1 MPGDVHR
8 DLSWT
13 RGTVVVESPSLL
25 SFLLPSLRGC
35 REEGVTPWLLVTL
48 SQRDGT
54 EYAVIIFALIW
65 GTDFLHS
72 LADFLYLANVQIV
85 IE

>member
-1 MPGDVHR
+1 M
-8 DLSWT
+8 S
-13 RGTVVVESPSLL
+13 TVIYLGPEAQLWLNLPASFPFSSLT
-25 SFLLPSLRGC
+25 SLRGC